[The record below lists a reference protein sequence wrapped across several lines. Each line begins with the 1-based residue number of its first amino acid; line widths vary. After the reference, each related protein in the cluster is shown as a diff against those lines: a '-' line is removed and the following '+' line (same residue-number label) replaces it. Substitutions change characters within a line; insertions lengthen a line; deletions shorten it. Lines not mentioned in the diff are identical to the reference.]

1 MISFLLERGKNQKRG
16 IEHERHEKTAALLA
30 AMALLGVG
38 SASAAEAA
46 PMYALKGITVTA
58 TRQAESLKDVPANV
72 QVITEK
78 DIKLRNVQTASDAVA
93 MATGVSASN
102 SVEGTV
108 NLRGYSS
115 KNILVL
121 VDGQQMNTAW
131 NGDVDWNMIPV
142 ENIRKIEVV
151 SGGQSALYGG
161 RAVGGVINIMTKNE
175 KRDGVHG
182 SVVVSYGSHATVKQA
197 YAVHGQKD
205 KLSWGT
211 FYESKS
217 TNGWR
222 DYNAYVTK
230 SRGDNLDNKDALD
243 RTADGGYVIGNRGNK
258 HVLSENYGFNLG
270 YAFNDDQ
277 KLTYKYMH
285 SNYTWE
291 YQNPETFTGK
301 WTISPTSTTYTP
313 ASFLGTKAWRTY
325 DMHSL
330 SYNDQKNKVHAH
342 FGVVDYTTD
351 AYTTPD
357 KKRFTQKIILTGQG
371 KFIPILPSLG
381 ILILT
386 KDGHLAR
393 IHF

>member
-1 MISFLLERGKNQKRG
+1 MKDMK
-16 IEHERHEKTAALLA
+16 KTAALLA
-30 AMALLGVG
+30 AMVLLGVG

-108 NLRGYSS
+108 NLRGYNS

-131 NGDVDWNMIPV
+131 DGDVDWNMIPV

-161 RAVGGVINIMTKNE
+161 RAVGGVINIMTKSE

-182 SVVVSYGSHATVKQA
+182 SAVVSYGSHGTVKQA
-197 YAVHGQKD
+197 YAVHGKKD

-211 FYESKS
+211 F
-217 TNGWR
+217 
-222 DYNAYVTK
+222 
-230 SRGDNLDNKDALD
+230 
-243 RTADGGYVIGNRGNK
+243 
-258 HVLSENYGFNLG
+258 
-270 YAFNDDQ
+270 
-277 KLTYKYMH
+277 
-285 SNYTWE
+285 
-291 YQNPETFTGK
+291 
-301 WTISPTSTTYTP
+301 
-313 ASFLGTKAWRTY
+313 
-325 DMHSL
+325 
-330 SYNDQKNKVHAH
+330 
-342 FGVVDYTTD
+342 
-351 AYTTPD
+351 
-357 KKRFTQKIILTGQG
+357 
-371 KFIPILPSLG
+371 
-381 ILILT
+381 
-386 KDGHLAR
+386 
-393 IHF
+393 

>member
-1 MISFLLERGKNQKRG
+1 
-16 IEHERHEKTAALLA
+16 
-30 AMALLGVG
+30 MALLGVG

-161 RAVGGVINIMTKNE
+161 RAV
-175 KRDGVHG
+175 
-182 SVVVSYGSHATVKQA
+182 VSYGSHATVKQA
-197 YAVHGQKD
+197 YAVHGKKE

-211 FYESKS
+211 FYESKQ
-217 TNGWR
+217 TNGWKS
-222 DYNAYVTK
+222 YNVYLSPEKAGSLNTAVK
-230 SRGDNLDNKDALD
+230 LDPS
-243 RTADGGYVIGNRGNK
+243 ADGGKVIGNRGQK
-258 HVLSENYGFNLG
+258 YALSENYGFNLG

-277 KLTYKYMH
+277 KLTYKYTH
-285 SNYTWE
+285 AIYDWHYDGGES
-291 YQNPETFTGK
+291 FTGAWK
-301 WTISPTSTTYTP
+301 QKYWYQDAQGNSKQGDLYT
-313 ASFLGTKAWRTY
+313 AA
-325 DMHSL
+325 D
-330 SYNDQKNKVHAH
+330 
-342 FGVVDYTTD
+342 
-351 AYTTPD
+351 
-357 KKRFTQKIILTGQG
+357 
-371 KFIPILPSLG
+371 SLG
-381 ILILT
+381 I
-386 KDGHLAR
+386 KDGVHTTCIL
-393 IHF
+393 